1 MRRMEQTTFVD
12 RVAFAMD
19 ARFIYEY
26 LYAPCGPCH
35 FSHKGKYTSVG
46 LESMVWGRL
55 FIDQGTSVLK
65 KKNCAGCD
73 GCKKL
78 ASITN
83 IEGTFAK
90 GQQFL

>member
-1 MRRMEQTTFVD
+1 MPDSSMNICMHLVD
-12 RVAFAMD
+12 PAISPIKENTR
-19 ARFIYEY
+19 
-26 LYAPCGPCH
+26 
-35 FSHKGKYTSVG
+35 VG
-46 LESMVWGRL
+46 LESMGWGRL
-55 FIDQGTSVLK
+55 FIDEGTSVLK